1 MPSKVCKTD
10 YVGTKRHRH
19 HRSKKGKR
27 KLDHKQLKSPR
38 YKLKKGK
45 ILEEETLAEF
55 RERVAFM
62 RFKMQQ

>member
-10 YVGTKRHRH
+10 YVGTRRHRH

-27 KLDHKQLKSPR
+27 KLDRKQQESPR
-38 YKLKKGK
+38 YRFKKGK
-45 ILEEETLAEF
+45 LKEEETLSEF